1 MIKKLSIYIGLLAL
15 LALLASCSAQNS
27 MVDPMSVEEVVE
39 VLTEQGFI
47 LEKNEDLS
55 IKSVFAQELNGV
67 TPEVYLLE
75 GNMLSLYVF
84 PTSKERAEGIVEF
97 GEKTATMNLIDHQ
110 IYGINNILVFY
121 VSADEKLQE
130 DLFEALILLDNPE

>member
-1 MIKKLSIYIGLLAL
+1 
-15 LALLASCSAQNS
+15 
-27 MVDPMSVEEVVE
+27 MSVEEVVE